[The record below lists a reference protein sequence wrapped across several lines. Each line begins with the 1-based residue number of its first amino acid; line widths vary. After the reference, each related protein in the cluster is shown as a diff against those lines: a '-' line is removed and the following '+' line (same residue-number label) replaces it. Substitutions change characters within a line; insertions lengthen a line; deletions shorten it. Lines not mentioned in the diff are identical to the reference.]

1 MRTVEDRREEGPPL
15 VKPYNHPNDA
25 LNYLPRRPLNEY
37 AKGDIIYSGS
47 SPALYLVA
55 AGRVKVTSVAS
66 DGLEAIIQIV
76 PPEGL
81 FGTSSLVNHH
91 GGERAVAL
99 DRVQLM
105 AWKPAEIEQQIERE
119 PRLGLALMEELV
131 IASMDMEERMQAMA
145 SYKTPQRVMLSLLQL
160 ARTLGENQ
168 PDGAIRMASLT
179 HNVIAEH
186 VGTSREIV
194 SSQMSHLR
202 RLGLVRY
209 SRKHIDVYCDA
220 MEETLR
226 SNGMALR
233 TIREGT
239 AAGRN

>member
-1 MRTVEDRREEGPPL
+1 MVRNY
-15 VKPYNHPNDA
+15 KHPNDA
-25 LNYLPRRPLNEY
+25 LNYLPRRPLVEY
-37 AKGDIIYSGS
+37 GRGDIIYSGN

-55 AGRVKVTSVAS
+55 AGRVKVTSVAP
-66 DGLEAIIQIV
+66 DGCEAILQIV

-81 FGTSSLVNHH
+81 FGASALVNQC

-99 DRVQLM
+99 DKVQLM
-105 AWKPAEIEQQIERE
+105 AWKRSEVEQQIERE

-131 IASMDMEERMQAMA
+131 IASLEMEDRMQAMA

-160 ARTLGENQ
+160 ARQLGELQ
-168 PDGAIRMASLT
+168 SDGALRMGSLT

-194 SSQMSHLR
+194 SSQMSRLR
-202 RLGLVRY
+202 RLGLIHY
-209 SRKHIDVYCDA
+209 TRKHIDVYSDA

-226 SNGMALR
+226 
-233 TIREGT
+233 TEGT
-239 AAGRN
+239 TLRSMQPLTMAGGRAGL